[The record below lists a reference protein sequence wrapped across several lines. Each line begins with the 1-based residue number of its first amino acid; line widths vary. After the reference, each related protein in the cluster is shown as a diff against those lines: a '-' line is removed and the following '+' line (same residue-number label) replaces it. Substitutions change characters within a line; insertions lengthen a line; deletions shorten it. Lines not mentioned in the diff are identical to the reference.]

1 MEPPGVKKYSNENIF
16 LNSMND
22 LTRSAYSNNTKAND
36 LDNKPINRFDTDIL
50 LNSKESF
57 DSNNQKL
64 NSLQEEILSLKR
76 KLSIIPEKDEEI
88 QSLKC
93 EIEKLND
100 QNDINSALSSEVNK
114 LKLDNQGL
122 RDNYDRLQLENMNN
136 QKLQQENNML
146 KKKIIDLNKKIKSE
160 KNEEEFSDS
169 EIADIMT
176 EDYEEDKLEINDIEK
191 IQINVPQLKQ
201 ILSNRLK
208 SYHEKHIDN
217 LINLYNLKGKESI
230 EKETMEKL
238 LLEAI
243 HI

>member
-1 MEPPGVKKYSNENIF
+1 MEPPGTKQYSNENIF
-16 LNSMND
+16 LNSIND
-22 LTRSAYSNNTKAND
+22 LTRSAYSNNTNATDK
-36 LDNKPINRFDTDIL
+36 DNNPVNRFDTDIL

-76 KLSIIPEKDEEI
+76 KLFIITEKDEEI

-93 EIEKLND
+93 DIEKLND
-100 QNDINSALSSEVNK
+100 QSNINSALSSELNK
-114 LKLDNQGL
+114 LKEENKTL
-122 RDNYDRLQLENMNN
+122 RDNFDRSQLETMNN
-136 QKLQQENNML
+136 QNLQQENSML
-146 KKKIIDLNKKIKSE
+146 KKKILDLNRKLKK
-160 KNEEEFSDS
+160 EEEIEEYS
-169 EIADIMT
+169 ETDIEDIMT
-176 EDYEEDKLEINDIEK
+176 EDYAKESDKIP
-191 IQINVPQLKQ
+191 INVIELKK

-217 LINLYNLKGKESI
+217 LIDTYNLQNTNSI
-230 EKETMEKL
+230 EKETMEKI

>member
-1 MEPPGVKKYSNENIF
+1 MEPTGVKKYSNENIF

-22 LTRSAYSNNTKAND
+22 LSRSAYSNNTKAND

-64 NSLQEEILSLKR
+64 NSLHEEILSLKR
-76 KLSIIPEKDEEI
+76 KLTIIPEKDEEI

-93 EIEKLND
+93 DLEKQND
-100 QNDINSALSSEVNK
+100 QSNINSVLSSELNK
-114 LKLDNQGL
+114 FKQENQQL

-146 KKKIIDLNKKIKSE
+146 KKKLLDLNRKLKKEEQSKEYSE
-160 KNEEEFSDS
+160 TDIEDIMTE
-169 EIADIMT
+169 DIMT
-176 EDYEEDKLEINDIEK
+176 EDYVKESEEIS
-191 IQINVPQLKQ
+191 INVPELKK

-217 LINLYNLKGKESI
+217 LIDTYNLQNKNSI
-230 EKETMEKL
+230 EKETMEKI